1 MKHRLALAILACSLL
16 CACGEKQRRELAAFH
31 HPTPETMQVRL
42 TWHANSEQAMLAAYD
57 ESVKTRGGTVA
68 HLLGNSNGYN
78 WREAYAVQVFT
89 TADRLE
95 VGQLIIFRGASGK
108 NICHPIVGRDTEGW
122 ITAGTA
128 NSKADFGR
136 VTDANLVSRI
146 VSVHSWAQ

>member
-42 TWHANSEQAMLAAYD
+42 TWHANATEAMAAAYA
-57 ESVKTRGGTVA
+57 ESRTVRDSFVA

-95 VGQLIIFRGASGK
+95 VGQLIIFRGASGR